1 MRIARAV
8 LWQAVASVAVV
19 VDGCRFDCGSSPPR
33 LCGGAVHFV
42 NHTFNVE
49 YLSSDGQITVTS
61 EVLHTL
67 DLSGRGITA
76 IAPDGLHC
84 YTTAVGDDDYTYDS
98 TVTQAILLDNNSL
111 LSVPSMNV
119 FDGVGVI
126 SLQNNG
132 ITALQNR
139 TFARCNCYNLNVY
152 LQNNGITALQDG
164 TFSGFGGGQLFV
176 FLQNNSITA
185 LRNGTF
191 AAFGGSYLFV
201 DLQNNSITALQ
212 YRTFAGFGT
221 FGGIGGAQLRVF
233 LQNNGITAL
242 QSGTF
247 AGFGGEMLTVDLQNN
262 SIAVLQNGTFAG
274 FAGFGSTSAF
284 LQVDLQNNRI
294 AELQHGMFAAFGS
307 GFLTVDL
314 QNNSITAL
322 ESGTFA
328 GFGGSDLTVD
338 LQDNSITALQHRT
351 FAGFDGIQLVVDLQN
366 NGITVLQNETFAG
379 VCMGFPCVDQ
389 MMLTVDLQNNSIT
402 VLQSGT
408 FAEFG
413 GLELNVDLR
422 NNSIT
427 TLQTGTFSE
436 CMCTQLN
443 VDLQNNGVMALQNR
457 TFVDVSAGTTL
468 TVDLQNNGITALQNG
483 TFAGFSGVR
492 LNVNLQGNGIT
503 ALQNGTFGGVDTAGA
518 VTVDLQNN
526 GITALQKGTFA
537 RFGGGELTVDLQNNG
552 ITALQNGT
560 FANFGSGFLTVNLQN
575 NDITALQSG
584 TFSDVGSAQLYAYL
598 QNNSVMELQSGTFAG
613 FGGSILFLYLQNN
626 SITVV
631 QNGTFAGFG
640 GGSLFVFLENNSL
653 TALQNGTFAGFR
665 GVQLTVFLQYN
676 SITALGA
683 IFRGFEGTVACF
695 VHLSDNHIDGLS
707 VKSALNSFTESAAA
721 LTLNVSGNDVTSVP
735 EGLFSPDSDS
745 ATGLHS
751 RVTVDLSFNPI
762 LHVSS
767 SLFDVG
773 YSQREFQSIVIDMSH
788 PTRGHIHM
796 PPLLPYY
803 DGIVWDSTGGTLNV
817 SLAGAGVDFDVVRAL
832 SGSYG
837 PKTLAVDLSHNNYTS
852 VPAGAFDGSLAA
864 WIDLS
869 HNEIT
874 NVSASAFNYTLL
886 LDVLDLSHN
895 NLTVIEEDLMF
906 NMPGLS
912 SLVLTGN
919 EVLAIPQSSNHI
931 AEAADVSHNPL
942 QCATYGPVATNCT
955 CTSGLHVSIHCGYV
969 RCTPHPDGC
978 APGTILNKSDCTNA
992 PWSAC
997 VSDVPADQY
1006 YDNATQSFLPAMI
1019 CATAFPRRRAYEVSN
1034 RTVWSNREC
1043 SICSTCPAGFD
1054 MTLCTATTNTQC
1066 TKQFALS
1073 SAAIGGIIVGV
1084 LIPLVGLVLTV
1095 LYVRHKA
1102 TRTEL
1107 GETKNYLEL
1116 TEQLLGDEREEKEQM
1131 EQAWSIAES
1140 DLTIGDVIGEGAYG
1154 RVFRGTWGHIAVA
1167 IKVLRH
1173 PLDELDPTMTDDFR
1187 REVKFMRS
1195 IRHPHVLTFYGAGV
1209 DTQSRAFLVTELM
1222 KGSLKTLLRDRAVRL
1237 DWSARLTFALDAAR
1251 GMKYLHDKG
1260 AVHRDLKADNCFVDD
1275 AMRVKVADFGT
1286 GRLTAQMQD
1295 RQSENEQP
1303 RKGGG
1308 ATVLSRA
1315 GSAVAGRTLSK
1326 GVGSLLW
1333 MAPEALRGSRV
1344 REGQATALDVYS
1356 FAIVLWEIWTRARPW
1371 DEIHEEGIRFGAK
1384 LTEVVN
1390 AGQRPAL
1397 PDGCEEAPGVYREL
1411 MAQCW
1416 AMSPDDR
1423 PTFAAVVEVLSEIL
1437 RVAGTESNL

>member
-1 MRIARAV
+1 MLSCSSTRRDVCLRA
-8 LWQAVASVAVV
+8 LPLTRAHRGRCRVV
-19 VDGCRFDCGSSPPR
+19 NLQNNGISTLQNGTFAGF
-33 LCGGAVHFV
+33 GGYYLIVYLRNNGMTALQ
-42 NHTFNVE
+42 NGTF
-49 YLSSDGQITVTS
+49 SDFGDGQLLV
-61 EVLHTL
+61 
-67 DLSGRGITA
+67 DLQNNSITA
-76 IAPDGLHC
+76 LQSGTFAG
-84 YTTAVGDDDYTYDS
+84 
-98 TVTQAILLDNNSL
+98 
-111 LSVPSMNV
+111 
-119 FDGVGVI
+119 FDGGELLVD
-126 SLQNNG
+126 LQNNG
-132 ITALQNR
+132 ITALQNK
-139 TFARCNCYNLNVY
+139 TFADFSGEFLQAN

-164 TFSGFGGGQLFV
+164 TFAGFGGDFLIVDVKNNSITALQNGTLHGFRGAQLTV
-176 FLQNNSITA
+176 FLQNNSIT
-185 LRNGTF
+185 
-191 AAFGGSYLFV
+191 
-201 DLQNNSITALQ
+201 
-212 YRTFAGFGT
+212 
-221 FGGIGGAQLRVF
+221 
-233 LQNNGITAL
+233 
-242 QSGTF
+242 
-247 AGFGGEMLTVDLQNN
+247 E
-262 SIAVLQNGTFAG
+262 
-274 FAGFGSTSAF
+274 
-284 LQVDLQNNRI
+284 
-294 AELQHGMFAAFGS
+294 
-307 GFLTVDL
+307 
-314 QNNSITAL
+314 
-322 ESGTFA
+322 
-328 GFGGSDLTVD
+328 
-338 LQDNSITALQHRT
+338 
-351 FAGFDGIQLVVDLQN
+351 
-366 NGITVLQNETFAG
+366 
-379 VCMGFPCVDQ
+379 
-389 MMLTVDLQNNSIT
+389 
-402 VLQSGT
+402 
-408 FAEFG
+408 
-413 GLELNVDLR
+413 
-422 NNSIT
+422 
-427 TLQTGTFSE
+427 
-436 CMCTQLN
+436 
-443 VDLQNNGVMALQNR
+443 
-457 TFVDVSAGTTL
+457 
-468 TVDLQNNGITALQNG
+468 
-483 TFAGFSGVR
+483 
-492 LNVNLQGNGIT
+492 
-503 ALQNGTFGGVDTAGA
+503 
-518 VTVDLQNN
+518 
-526 GITALQKGTFA
+526 
-537 RFGGGELTVDLQNNG
+537 
-552 ITALQNGT
+552 
-560 FANFGSGFLTVNLQN
+560 
-575 NDITALQSG
+575 
-584 TFSDVGSAQLYAYL
+584 
-598 QNNSVMELQSGTFAG
+598 
-613 FGGSILFLYLQNN
+613 
-626 SITVV
+626 
-631 QNGTFAGFG
+631 
-640 GGSLFVFLENNSL
+640 
-653 TALQNGTFAGFR
+653 
-665 GVQLTVFLQYN
+665 
-676 SITALGA
+676 LGA
-683 IFRGFEGTVACF
+683 IFRGFEGTVACYID
-695 VHLSDNHIDGLS
+695 LSYNHVGGVSL
-707 VKSALNSFTESAAA
+707 KTALNSFTESAAA
-721 LTLNVSGNDVTSVP
+721 LTLNARGNNVESVP
-735 EGLFSPDSDS
+735 GRLFTPDSDS

-751 RVTVDLSFNPI
+751 RVTVDLSLNPI
-762 LHVSS
+762 MNISS
-767 SLFDVG
+767 SLFVVG
-773 YSQREFQSIVIDMSH
+773 YSRREFQSIVIDLSH
-788 PTRGHIHM
+788 PTRGHIHT
-796 PPLLPYY
+796 PPLLPFD